1 MKTLKF
7 YFIKLFILLLVNLI
21 VFAVSF
27 VLLQVLKLENTTLA
41 YMINS
46 FVSSVIF
53 WIYTYKT
60 SRSMKNPEGLTQLRF
75 TLREMSVYLVLIVI
89 VTACSLIVND
99 MTQLVFTF
107 FLPNTFFFYLT
118 DNSWLGGILQIVW
131 YGVIVFVSRINI
143 NTQKQGFKG

>member
-1 MKTLKF
+1 MKTFKF

-21 VFAVSF
+21 VFSVSF
-27 VLLQVLKLENTTLA
+27 VLLQVLKLENIELA

-75 TLREMSVYLVLIVI
+75 TLREMSVYLILMVI
-89 VTACSLIVND
+89 VTICSLIDSGVTNA
-99 MTQLVFTF
+99 VFTF
-107 FLPNTFFFYLT
+107 FLPNSFFFYLT
-118 DNSWLGGILQIVW
+118 NNPWLGGLLQVVW
-131 YGVIVFVSRINI
+131 YGVIVFVSRIKTD
-143 NTQKQGFKG
+143 TQRVSKS